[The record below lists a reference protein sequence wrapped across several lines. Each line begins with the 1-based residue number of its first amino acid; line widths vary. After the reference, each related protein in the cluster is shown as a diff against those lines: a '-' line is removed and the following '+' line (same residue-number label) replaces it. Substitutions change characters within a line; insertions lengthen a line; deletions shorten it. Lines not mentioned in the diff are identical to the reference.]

1 MQEIA
6 KYGSNATVTGCWL
19 GRILLYICLQLQI
32 GSIGNFHVSLVF
44 INVYYPPELSVGPLV
59 DEKIL
64 GETDASVLPF
74 ADLVCVIQPI
84 TSIQSRWLFN
94 GENVENSPMISARTR
109 VLIGNIFMNGTY
121 GTALFIRDISYL
133 DAGIYSCEVLSGS
146 SPDSRWISATVELK
160 LEGMSPRV

>member
-1 MQEIA
+1 MVVMQLRQVVGWDIYFYTYDCNCKLEAI
-6 KYGSNATVTGCWL
+6 S
-19 GRILLYICLQLQI
+19 
-32 GSIGNFHVSLVF
+32 NFHVSLVF

-94 GENVENSPMISARTR
+94 GENVENSPIISARTH
-109 VLIGNIFMNGTY
+109 VLMGNIFMNGTY

-133 DAGIYSCEVLSGS
+133 DAGIYSCEILSGS
-146 SPDSRWISATVELK
+146 SPDSRMISATVELK
-160 LEGMSPRV
+160 LEGMSPCV